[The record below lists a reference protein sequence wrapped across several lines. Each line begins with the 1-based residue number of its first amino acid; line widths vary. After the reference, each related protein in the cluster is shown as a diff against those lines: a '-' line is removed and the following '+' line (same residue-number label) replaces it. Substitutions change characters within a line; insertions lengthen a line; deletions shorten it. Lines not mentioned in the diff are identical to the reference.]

1 MASCYTYF
9 RISKFSSRLNNLLWE
24 KYWVLSFAKQRDTSL
39 WTASGLKFLHNDH
52 NKDNDWIFDLNEIC
66 TSNTNQTIQWPIAFS
81 VCRARFCCKQNTHFN
96 EEVRRQCIKS
106 SNWKNIFTCNY
117 YLNRKVYGCVLLL
130 VF

>member
-9 RISKFSSRLNNLLWE
+9 RISKFSSRLNNLRKILDTIICQTAWH
-24 KYWVLSFAKQRDTSL
+24 FAS
-39 WTASGLKFLHNDH
+39 ASGLKFLHNDH

-81 VCRARFCCKQNTHFN
+81 VCQARFCCKQNTHFN